1 MTARD
6 PRARTFCH
14 SDAGPREARQP
25 SRMRRVS
32 PSDPPPSSWVWSAIR
47 LDHETSR
54 PRRLG
59 VEAHIPIAG
68 LTGLQQPVVLLGD
81 CDRDLELD
89 AIHELVAFGHRFD
102 VLGRELSFGRDEGHE
117 RRNRRPST
125 ESIQDDA
132 RLIAY
137 LQLAGHIRAEKYRH

>member
-6 PRARTFCH
+6 PRARTSCH
-14 SDAGPREARQP
+14 SDAGPREARQL
-25 SRMRRVS
+25 SRARRVS

-68 LTGLQQPVVLLGD
+68 LTGLQQSIVLLGD
-81 CDRDLELD
+81 GDRNLELD
-89 AIHELVAFGHRFD
+89 PIHQLVALGRRFD
-102 VLGRELSFGRDEGHE
+102 VLGRELSFGRDEGYV
-117 RRNRRPST
+117 RRDGRPST

-132 RLIAY
+132 RLVAD
-137 LQLAGHIRAEKYRH
+137 LQL